1 MSHARRGGRP
11 TKNVL
16 YTDHADAK
24 EVVDRGYYVSGD
36 GSRVT
41 EVAPSPKKQRCV
53 LPQDLEDEYTNWI
66 PGEDL
71 FNNLG
76 QSGDEAEQQKSG
88 GNGEKEDGDK
98 TDKADKQKCY
108 MSSVSHLPMSHQI
121 LMKYAPG

>member
-53 LPQDLEDEYTNWI
+53 LPQDLEDEYANWI

-76 QSGDEAEQQKSG
+76 QSGDEAESRNQ
-88 GNGEKEDGDK
+88 GEMGKRK
-98 TDKADKQKCY
+98 TGTRQTRQTNR
-108 MSSVSHLPMSHQI
+108 SVT
-121 LMKYAPG
+121 